1 MRVAVCEDDDIQ
13 VGILKKYIQNWAD
26 KRSEEVLIEA
36 FSSAENFL
44 FHWTEPNKYDLL
56 FLDIKMK
63 NMTGVELAELIRKVD
78 LEMAIVFVSAN
89 KEYVFRGYDV
99 SALNFLVKPI
109 TEEACHTCLDRVNAQ
124 HRDNES
130 KALLINAEGRLFRVK
145 LKDIYYF
152 VSDDHYV
159 TIVGLKD
166 PIRYRNKIGD
176 LEEELSERKEFIRIH
191 RSHIVNLRYA
201 TAVEKN
207 VLVLEDGTRLPINKN
222 RWRDTHRAFI
232 KYHANR

>member
-1 MRVAVCEDDDIQ
+1 MRVAVCEDDSIQ
-13 VGILKKYIQNWAD
+13 VGILKKYIQNWSYE
-26 KRSEEVLIEA
+26 RSENVSIET

-44 FHWTEPNKYDLL
+44 FHWTEPHKYDLL

-78 LEMAIVFVSAN
+78 IEMAIVFVSAN

-109 TEEACHTCLDRVNAQ
+109 TEEACCACLDRVNTQ
-124 HRDNES
+124 LKDDES
-130 KALLINAEGRLFRVK
+130 RALLINAEGRLIRMK

-159 TIVGLKD
+159 TIFGKKEPL
-166 PIRYRNKIGD
+166 RYRNKIGD
-176 LEEELSERKEFIRIH
+176 VEEELSERKEFVRIH
-191 RSHIVNLRYA
+191 RSHIVNLRYVS
-201 TAVEKN
+201 AVEKDL
-207 VLVLEDGTRLPINKN
+207 LVLEDGTSLPINRN